1 MLADDLCNAL
11 DPISFARS
19 LGFSPDVWQA
29 RVLATRS
36 RQTILNC
43 HRQSG
48 KSTTTSIIAV
58 YQSLYWPES
67 TVLLISP
74 SLRQS
79 SELFRKVR
87 YWFSRM
93 PGLVS
98 FPEDNKLSCELSNG
112 SRIISL
118 PASESTVRGFSAV
131 DLVIE
136 DEASRVPDELYF
148 SIRPMLAVSGGRII
162 LMSTPFGRR
171 GHFWEAWSKGGDRW
185 DRFTFRAD
193 ENSRINKGFL
203 EEELATLGRYWYSQ
217 EYQCEFLD
225 PVDSIFSYEL
235 VANAFTSEIEP
246 LFNETKATKGE
257 IGSAISKTDERTGI
271 EGICFG

>member
-1 MLADDLCNAL
+1 MLANDLCSAL

-19 LGFSPDVWQA
+19 LGFTPDAWQA
-29 RVLATRS
+29 KVLATRS

-58 YQSLYWPES
+58 YQSLYWPGS

-87 YWFSRM
+87 YWFGRM
-93 PGLVS
+93 PELVS

-118 PASESTVRGFSAV
+118 PASESTIRGFSAV

-148 SIRPMLAVSGGRII
+148 ALRPMLAVSGGRMI
-162 LMSTPFGRR
+162 LMSTPFGSR
-171 GHFWEAWSKGGDRW
+171 GHFWEAWSNGGDNW
-185 DRFTFRAD
+185 DRFTFRAQ
-193 ENSRINKGFL
+193 ENRRISQDFL
-203 EEELATLGRYWYSQ
+203 EEELATLGRYWYNQ
-217 EYQCEFLD
+217 EYECEFLD

-235 VANAFTSEIEP
+235 VANAFTSDIEP
-246 LFNETKATKGE
+246 LFNEPKPTKGDVGPGNT
-257 IGSAISKTDERTGI
+257 ITGGKTGI
-271 EGICFG
+271 EVICFG

>member
-1 MLADDLCNAL
+1 MLADDLRNAL
-11 DPISFARS
+11 DPIVFAQS
-19 LGFSPDVWQA
+19 LGFTPDSWQA
-29 RVLATRS
+29 KVLATRG

-58 YQSLYWPES
+58 YQAAFWPES

-87 YWFSRM
+87 YWFGRM
-93 PGLVS
+93 PDLAS

-148 SIRPMLAVSGGRII
+148 AVRPMLAVSGGRII

-171 GHFWEAWSKGGDRW
+171 GHFWDAWSKGGENW
-185 DRFTFRAD
+185 ERFTFRAEENVRIDRHFLD
-193 ENSRINKGFL
+193 E
-203 EEELATLGRYWYSQ
+203 EYATLGKFWYSQ
-217 EYQCEFLD
+217 EYNCEFLD

-235 VANAFTSEIEP
+235 VAGAFSTEIQP
-246 LFNETKATKGE
+246 LFGNQKAAAGE
-257 IGSAISKTDERTGI
+257 VGPNTVQPEEKTGI
-271 EGICFG
+271 EALCFG